1 MVSIVD
7 DVTEHKMIPRE
18 ERGIFEY
25 DGNNFNHQEEV
36 IWILYIDLTSH
47 VELSINFWCKFR
59 TCSFHW
65 ELLSG

>member
-25 DGNNFNHQEEV
+25 DGNNYNHQEEV
-36 IWILYIDLTSH
+36 I
-47 VELSINFWCKFR
+47 
-59 TCSFHW
+59 
-65 ELLSG
+65 